1 MLKNISPLLLCE
13 IRKKL
18 LIFSEVY
25 VKMSLLLQDKV
36 LHTMPR

>member
-1 MLKNISPLLLCE
+1 MYIFFARKKN
-13 IRKKL
+13 KKL
-18 LIFSEVY
+18 LIFMEVY